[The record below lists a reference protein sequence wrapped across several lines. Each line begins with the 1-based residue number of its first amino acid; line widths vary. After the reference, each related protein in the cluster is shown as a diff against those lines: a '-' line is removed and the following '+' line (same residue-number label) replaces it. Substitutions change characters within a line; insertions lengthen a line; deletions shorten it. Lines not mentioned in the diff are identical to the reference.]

1 MGVPLIEIGDFVLE
15 LPRNPIGPLGNDA
28 ITWLT
33 VNLPWL
39 FDGITW
45 TLNSMAGV
53 SFAILNAIPP
63 EIFTILV
70 AVIIWRT
77 VGLKMVPIGAFLI
90 LLIWN
95 MGMWEN
101 MVESLS
107 LLFVALIISWLIGIP
122 LGIWKAHSKMV
133 DNLLTPIL
141 DTMQT
146 TPPMTYLIPALLF
159 FGIGIAPS
167 IVSIVIFTV
176 APPVRTTSL
185 GIQEIPSEVIEAGKS
200 FGANTRQ
207 IISKIE
213 LPMAKPAILLG
224 MNQSIMIGF
233 TMVVLAGFI
242 GAGGL
247 GEAII
252 SGINRF
258 AVGKALEAGLS
269 VVFLA
274 IILDRILRNIGSK
287 GPGT

>member
-1 MGVPLIEIGDFVLE
+1 MGVPLIDVGGFVIE
-15 LPRNPIGPLGNDA
+15 LPRNPIGSLGNDA
-28 ITWLT
+28 VNWLT
-33 VNLPWL
+33 ENVSWF

-45 TLNSMAGV
+45 ALNIMAGIT
-53 SFAILNAIPP
+53 FAILTAIPP
-63 EIFTILV
+63 EIFTIIV

-77 VGLKMVPIGAFLI
+77 VGLKMVPIGAFFI

-95 MGMWEN
+95 MGIWEEMIESVSL
-101 MVESLS
+101 MV
-107 LLFVALIISWLIGIP
+107 VALIIAWIIGIP
-122 LGIWKAHSKMV
+122 LGIWKAHSKLV
-133 DNLLTPIL
+133 DKLLTPVL

-146 TPPMTYLIPALLF
+146 TPPMTYLIPAILF
-159 FGIGIAPS
+159 FGIGTAPS

-185 GIQEIPSEVIEAGKS
+185 GIEEIPREVIEAGKS
-200 FGANTRQ
+200 FGASTRQ
-207 IISKIE
+207 IVTKIE
-213 LPMAKPAILLG
+213 FPMAKPAILVG

-247 GEAII
+247 GEEILG
-252 SGINRF
+252 GINRGL
-258 AVGKALEAGLS
+258 VGRALEAGLS

-274 IILDRILRNIGSK
+274 IILDRVLRNIGSR